1 MTTRDTPWP
10 DGTPCWAD
18 LGAPDIEKAREFYSD
33 VFSWTVQPGGPE
45 TGGYSVA
52 ELNGRGVA
60 GIGPKMSP
68 AQAPTMWMTY
78 LATADA
84 DATAAKIKGA
94 GGQVVTGPTDVMDAG
109 RMAVAV
115 DPAGAVFGIWQAG
128 AFPGAQIVNEPGAMI
143 WNEQM
148 SHDFEASKAF
158 YAAVFGYE
166 YGDMS
171 TDSFTYATTKVDG
184 RDVGGIGGYHSGL
197 LADTPA
203 SWRVFFAATDT
214 DATTAR
220 VQVRGG
226 SVTWEPK
233 DHPYGNLSTVTD
245 DQGARFSI
253 LALRS
258 GSTQGAPEHQGT

>member
-1 MTTRDTPWP
+1 MTARDTPWP

-18 LGAPDIEKAREFYSD
+18 LGAPDMAKAREFYSD
-33 VFSWTVQPGGPE
+33 VFSWTVQPGEPE

-68 AQAPTMWMTY
+68 PEAPTMWTTY
-78 LATADA
+78 LATSDA
-84 DATAAKIKGA
+84 DGTAAKIKSA
-94 GGQVVTGPTDVMDAG
+94 GGQLMMEPMDVMDAG

-115 DPAGAVFGIWQAG
+115 DPAGAVFGVWQAR
-128 AFPGAQIVNEPGAMI
+128 AFPGAQIVNEPGAMV

-148 SHDFEASKAF
+148 SWDFEGSKAF

-171 TDSFTYATTKVDG
+171 SDRFSYATFKVDG
-184 RDVGGIGGYHSGL
+184 RDVGGIGGYHSDL

-203 SWRVFFAATDT
+203 VWRVDFGVADT
-214 DATTAR
+214 DASVAR
-220 VQVRGG
+220 VRASGG
-226 SVTWEPK
+226 SVIWEPM
-233 DHPYGNLSTVTD
+233 DHPAGRLSTVAD
-245 DQGARFSI
+245 DQGARFSL
-253 LALRS
+253 LAVTP
-258 GSTQGAPEHQGT
+258 G

>member
-18 LGAPDIEKAREFYSD
+18 LGAPDTAKAREFYSD

-52 ELNGRGVA
+52 ELNGRSVA
-60 GIGPKMSP
+60 GIGPKMGP
-68 AQAPTMWMTY
+68 PEAPTMWMTY

-84 DATAAKIKGA
+84 DATAAKIKGG
-94 GGQVVTGPTDVMDAG
+94 GGQLVMEPMDVMDAG

-115 DPAGAVFGIWQAG
+115 DPAGAVFGVWQAR
-128 AFPGAQIVNEPGAMI
+128 AFPGAQIVNEPGAMV

-166 YGDMS
+166 YVDVS
-171 TDSFTYATTKVDG
+171 TDRFSYATFKVDG

-197 LADTPA
+197 LTDTPA
-203 SWRVFFAATDT
+203 TWRVFFSVADT

-220 VQVRGG
+220 AQAKGG
-226 SVTWEPK
+226 SVVWEPE
-233 DHPYGNLSTVTD
+233 DHPSGRLSTVTD
-245 DQGARFSI
+245 DQGAHFSI
-253 LALRS
+253 LALTS
-258 GSTQGAPEHQGT
+258 G